1 MLNFFLKITS
11 ILFAIFFFVTLFML
25 GILFFSFFINTF
37 ISAFDDL
44 VVENSIFYIF
54 TNINV
59 LHIIYVS
66 FLLGTMLI
74 AVLVVIGMIFLIL
87 VEAKLLLRDKMNK
100 SLVFIQKL
108 LVAIYPTLIL
118 AAAFDEST
126 FSLITNVISFFLIFS
141 FIFKSDKFE

>member
-37 ISAFDDL
+37 ISAFADL
-44 VVENSIFYIF
+44 VVENSIFYSF

-74 AVLVVIGMIFLIL
+74 ALLVVIGMIFLIL
-87 VEAKLLLRDKMNK
+87 VETKLLPRDKMNK